1 MLDLLSTQNQLH
13 TRLVDFTLQ
22 EYMFVLQV
30 VLGER
35 LEVAYAN
42 TFDTQE
48 YKRNVPSED
57 EEEYLA
63 SKRKDAE
70 IMLEQQN
77 CRHLREYLE
86 QEYRSD
92 IQEQA
97 STLKDFKFTGAEVQ
111 RLLNNLLHERSQEL
125 SEASVRD
132 ILALIKSMYDSG
144 ALDSGD
150 SFSQHFVT
158 IPSKYDTICPQ
169 CNREGY
175 AVEGLDFRCQHCGC
189 IAKWDESQRRYF
201 PNLGHL

>member
-35 LEVAYAN
+35 IEVAYAN
-42 TFDTQE
+42 TFDTAE

-77 CRHLREYLE
+77 CRHLHEYLE

-132 ILALIKSMYDSG
+132 VLALIKSMYDSG

-158 IPSKYDTICPQ
+158 IPSKYNTICPQ

-189 IAKWDESQRRYF
+189 TAKWDESQRRYF

>member
-1 MLDLLSTQNQLH
+1 MLNYRDTQNALH
-13 TRLVDFTLQ
+13 TRLVDFSLQ
-22 EYMFVLQV
+22 EYLFVLQTI
-30 VLGER
+30 LGEDPC
-35 LEVAYAN
+35 VAYSSV
-42 TFDTQE
+42 FDGQNF
-48 YKRNVPSED
+48 KRNVPSED

-63 SKRKDAE
+63 SKRKDSE

-97 STLKDFKFTGAEVQ
+97 STLKDFKFTGSEVQ
-111 RLLNNLLHERSQEL
+111 KLLNNLLHERSQEL

-150 SFSQHFVT
+150 NFQNHFIT
-158 IPSKYDTICPQ
+158 IPNKYNALCLN
-169 CNREGY
+169 CSHEFY
-175 AVEGLDFRCQHCGC
+175 AVEGLSMKCPNCG
-189 IAKWDESQRRYF
+189 AVYNWDEQQRRF
-201 PNLGHL
+201 IPEIPHL

>member
-22 EYMFVLQV
+22 EYFFTLQV

-35 LEVAYAN
+35 IEVAYAN
-42 TFDTQE
+42 TFDTAE

-63 SKRKDAE
+63 IKRKDAE

-97 STLKDFKFTGAEVQ
+97 SNLSDYRFTGAEVQ

-150 SFSQHFVT
+150 SFQNHFIT
-158 IPSKYDTICPQ
+158 IPKKYDCICGN
-169 CNREGY
+169 CNREMY
-175 AVEGLDFRCQHCGC
+175 LVEGCDNKCPACG
-189 IAKWDESQRRYF
+189 ATYYWRDNRFYPELSK
-201 PNLGHL
+201 L

>member
-30 VLGER
+30 ILGER

-42 TFDTQE
+42 TFDTAE

-150 SFSQHFVT
+150 SFQNHFIT
-158 IPSKYDTICPQ
+158 IPNKYNALCLN
-169 CNREGY
+169 CSHEFY
-175 AVEGLDFRCQHCGC
+175 ATEGLSMKCPNCG
-189 IAKWDESQRRYF
+189 AVYNWDEQQHRF
-201 PNLGHL
+201 IPEIPHL

>member
-42 TFDTQE
+42 TFDTAE

-77 CRHLREYLE
+77 CRQLQEYLE

-92 IQEQA
+92 IQERA
-97 STLKDFKFTGAEVQ
+97 SNLSDYRFTGAEVQ
-111 RLLNNLLHERSQEL
+111 RLLNNLLRERSQEL

-132 ILALIKSMYDSG
+132 ILALLKTMYETG
-144 ALDSGD
+144 TLDSGD
-150 SFSQHFVT
+150 SYQNHFIT
-158 IPSKYDTICPQ
+158 IPKKYDCICSN
-169 CNREGY
+169 CNREMY
-175 AVEGLDFRCQHCGC
+175 LVEGCDNKCPACG
-189 IAKWDESQRRYF
+189 ATYYWRDNRFYPELSK
-201 PNLGHL
+201 L

>member
-42 TFDTQE
+42 TFDTSE

-63 SKRKDAE
+63 TKRKDAE

-77 CRHLREYLE
+77 CRQLQEYLE

-92 IQEQA
+92 IQERA
-97 STLKDFKFTGAEVQ
+97 SNLSDYRFTGAEVQ
-111 RLLNNLLHERSQEL
+111 RLLNNLLRERSQEL

-132 ILALIKSMYDSG
+132 ILALLKTMYETG
-144 ALDSGD
+144 TLDSGD
-150 SFSQHFVT
+150 SYQNHFIT
-158 IPSKYDTICPQ
+158 IPKKYDCICPQ
-169 CNREGY
+169 CNHEQY
-175 AVEGLDFRCQHCGC
+175 LVEGVDNKCTSCGMVFR
-189 IAKWDESQRRYF
+189 WSDERFYPQ
-201 PNLGHL
+201 PTKL

>member
-42 TFDTQE
+42 TFDTAE

-150 SFSQHFVT
+150 SFQNHFIT
-158 IPSKYDTICPQ
+158 IPNKYNALCLN
-169 CNREGY
+169 CSHEFY
-175 AVEGLDFRCQHCGC
+175 AVDGLSMKCPNCG
-189 IAKWDESQRRYF
+189 AVYNWDEQQRRF
-201 PNLGHL
+201 IPEIPHL

>member
-1 MLDLLSTQNQLH
+1 MLDLLSTQNALH

-92 IQEQA
+92 IQEKS
-97 STLKDFKFTGAEVQ
+97 STLSDYKFTGAEVQ

-158 IPSKYDTICPQ
+158 IPSKYNTICPQ
-169 CNREGY
+169 CSREGY
-175 AVEGLDFRCQHCGC
+175 AVEGLDFRCEHCGC

>member
-22 EYMFVLQV
+22 EYLFTLQV

-35 LEVAYAN
+35 IEVAYAN
-42 TFDTQE
+42 TFDTSE

-77 CRHLREYLE
+77 CRQLQEYLE

-92 IQEQA
+92 IQERA
-97 STLKDFKFTGAEVQ
+97 SNLSDYRFTGAEVQ
-111 RLLNNLLHERSQEL
+111 RLLNNLLRERSQEL

-132 ILALIKSMYDSG
+132 ILALLKTMYETG
-144 ALDSGD
+144 TLDSGD
-150 SFSQHFVT
+150 SYQNHFIT
-158 IPSKYDTICPQ
+158 IPKKYDCICPQ
-169 CNREGY
+169 CNHEQY
-175 AVEGLDFRCQHCGC
+175 LVEGVDNKCTSCGMVFR
-189 IAKWDESQRRYF
+189 WDGERFWPQ
-201 PNLGHL
+201 PQKL

>member
-22 EYMFVLQV
+22 EYMFILQV

-42 TFDTQE
+42 TFDTSE

-77 CRHLREYLE
+77 CRQLQEYLE

-92 IQEQA
+92 IQERA
-97 STLKDFKFTGAEVQ
+97 SNLSDYRFTGAEVQ
-111 RLLNNLLHERSQEL
+111 RLLNNLLRERSQEL

-132 ILALIKSMYDSG
+132 ILALLKTMYETG
-144 ALDSGD
+144 TLDSGD
-150 SFSQHFVT
+150 SYQNHFIT
-158 IPSKYDTICPQ
+158 IPKKYDCICPQ
-169 CNREGY
+169 CNHEQYLGEG
-175 AVEGLDFRCQHCGC
+175 VDNKCTSCGMVFRCDSERFWPQPT
-189 IAKWDESQRRYF
+189 K
-201 PNLGHL
+201 L

>member
-35 LEVAYAN
+35 LEVAYTN
-42 TFDTQE
+42 TFDTAE

-77 CRHLREYLE
+77 CRQLQEYLE

-92 IQEQA
+92 IQESA
-97 STLKDFKFTGAEVQ
+97 SNLSDYRFTGAEVQ
-111 RLLNNLLHERSQEL
+111 RLLNNLLRDRSQEL

-132 ILALIKSMYDSG
+132 ILALLKTMYETG
-144 ALDSGD
+144 TLDSGD
-150 SFSQHFVT
+150 SFQNHFIT
-158 IPSKYDTICPQ
+158 IPKKYDCICPQ
-169 CNREGY
+169 CNHEQY
-175 AVEGLDFRCQHCGC
+175 LVEGVDNKCTSCGMVFH
-189 IAKWDESQRRYF
+189 WDNERFWPQPSK
-201 PNLGHL
+201 L

>member
-1 MLDLLSTQNQLH
+1 MLDLLSAQNTLH

-42 TFDTQE
+42 TFDTTE

-92 IQEQA
+92 IQEKS
-97 STLKDFKFTGAEVQ
+97 STLSDYKFTGAEVQ

-150 SFSQHFVT
+150 SFAQHFVT
-158 IPSKYDTICPQ
+158 IPSRYNTICPQ
-169 CNREGY
+169 CSREGY
-175 AVEGLDFRCQHCGC
+175 AVEGLDFRCEHCGC
-189 IAKWDESQRRYF
+189 IAKWDESSRRYF

>member
-35 LEVAYAN
+35 IEVAYAN
-42 TFDTQE
+42 TFDTAE

-63 SKRKDAE
+63 TKRKDAE

-77 CRHLREYLE
+77 CRQLQEYLE

-92 IQEQA
+92 IQERA
-97 STLKDFKFTGAEVQ
+97 SNLSDYRFTGAEVQ
-111 RLLNNLLHERSQEL
+111 RLLNNLLRERSEEL

-132 ILALIKSMYDSG
+132 ILALLKTMYETG
-144 ALDSGD
+144 TLDSGD
-150 SFSQHFVT
+150 SYQNHFIT
-158 IPSKYDTICPQ
+158 IPKKYDCICPQ
-169 CNREGY
+169 CNHEQY
-175 AVEGLDFRCQHCGC
+175 LVEGVDNKCTSCGMVFR
-189 IAKWDESQRRYF
+189 WDKERFWPQPSK
-201 PNLGHL
+201 L

>member
-42 TFDTQE
+42 TFDQGE

-158 IPSKYDTICPQ
+158 IPSKYNTICPQ

>member
-22 EYMFVLQV
+22 EYLFVLQV

-35 LEVAYAN
+35 MEVAYAN
-42 TFDTQE
+42 TFDTVE
-48 YKRNVPSED
+48 YQSNVPSAE

-92 IQEQA
+92 IQEQ
-97 STLKDFKFTGAEVQ
+97 SSNLSDYRFTGAEVQ
-111 RLLNNLLHERSQEL
+111 KLLNNLLRDRSQEL

-132 ILALIKSMYDSG
+132 ILALLKTMYDTG
-144 ALDSGD
+144 TLDSGD
-150 SFSQHFVT
+150 SFQNHFIT
-158 IPSKYDTICPQ
+158 IPNKYNTICPQ
-169 CNREGY
+169 CSREGY
-175 AVEGLDFRCQHCGC
+175 AVQGLDFRCQHCGSV
-189 IAKWDESQRRYF
+189 AKWDEGQHRYF
-201 PNLGHL
+201 PQLNHL

>member
-48 YKRNVPSED
+48 FKRNVPSED

-77 CRHLREYLE
+77 CRHLHEYLE

-97 STLKDFKFTGAEVQ
+97 STLKDFKFTGSEVQ
-111 RLLNNLLHERSQEL
+111 KLLNNLLHERSQEL

-150 SFSQHFVT
+150 SFQNHFIT
-158 IPSKYDTICPQ
+158 IPNKYNALCLN
-169 CNREGY
+169 CSHEFY
-175 AVEGLDFRCQHCGC
+175 AVEGLSMKCPNCG
-189 IAKWDESQRRYF
+189 AVYNWDEQQRRF
-201 PNLGHL
+201 IPEIPHL

>member
-1 MLDLLSTQNQLH
+1 MLDLLSTQNALH

-48 YKRNVPSED
+48 FKRNVPSED
-57 EEEYLA
+57 EEEYLV

-77 CRHLREYLE
+77 CRHLHEYLE

-92 IQEQA
+92 IQEHA
-97 STLKDFKFTGAEVQ
+97 SNLSDYRFTGAEVQ
-111 RLLNNLLHERSQEL
+111 RLLNNLLRDRSQEL

-132 ILALIKSMYDSG
+132 ILALLKTMYETG
-144 ALDSGD
+144 TLDSGD
-150 SFSQHFVT
+150 SFQNHFIT
-158 IPSKYDTICPQ
+158 IPKKYDCICNN
-169 CNREGY
+169 CNREMY
-175 AVEGLDFRCQHCGC
+175 LVEGCDNKCPACG
-189 IAKWDESQRRYF
+189 ATYYWRDNRFYPELSK
-201 PNLGHL
+201 L

>member
-42 TFDTQE
+42 TFDTAE
-48 YKRNVPSED
+48 FKRSVPSED

-63 SKRKDAE
+63 QFQKKAE
-70 IMLEQQN
+70 ALLETQN
-77 CRHLREYLE
+77 CVHLKEYLE
-86 QEYRSD
+86 IEYQRD

-97 STLKDFKFTGAEVQ
+97 SSLEEFHFTGADVQ
-111 RLLNNLLHERSQEL
+111 KLLANLLHDRSADL

-132 ILALIKSMYDSG
+132 IISLIKSMYDSG

-150 SFSQHFVT
+150 AFTKHFITV
-158 IPSKYDTICPQ
+158 PKKYDALCPK
-169 CNREGY
+169 CNHELY
-175 AVEGLDFRCQHCGC
+175 AVEGLNIKCEHCGQQYL
-189 IAKWDESQRRYF
+189 WSSDEERFF
-201 PNLGHL
+201 PELEHL

>member
-1 MLDLLSTQNQLH
+1 MLDLLSTQNVLH

-22 EYMFVLQV
+22 EYIFVLQV

-35 LEVAYAN
+35 IEVAYAN
-42 TFDTQE
+42 TFDVAE
-48 YKRNVPSED
+48 FKRNVPSED

-63 SKRKDAE
+63 TKRKDAE
-70 IMLEQQN
+70 YLLDRQS
-77 CRHLREYLE
+77 CRQLREYLE

-92 IQEQA
+92 IQEKA
-97 STLKDFKFTGAEVQ
+97 SSLKDFKFTGAEIQ

-158 IPSKYDTICPQ
+158 IPSKYNIICPQ
-169 CNREGY
+169 CSREGY
-175 AVEGLDFRCQHCGC
+175 AVEGLDFRCEHCGC
-189 IAKWDESQRRYF
+189 VARWDESLRRYF
-201 PNLGHL
+201 PELNSL

>member
-22 EYMFVLQV
+22 EYLFVLQV

-35 LEVAYAN
+35 IEVAYAN
-42 TFDTQE
+42 TFDVQE
-48 YKRNVPSED
+48 FKRNVPSED
-57 EEEYLA
+57 EEEYLTT
-63 SKRKDAE
+63 KRRDAE
-70 IMLEQQN
+70 IMLDQQN
-77 CRHLREYLE
+77 CRQLREYLE

-150 SFSQHFVT
+150 SFQNHFIT
-158 IPSKYDTICPQ
+158 IPKKYDCICGN
-169 CNREGY
+169 CNKELY
-175 AVEGLDFRCQHCGC
+175 LVEGVDNKCPSCGA
-189 IAKWDESQRRYF
+189 IYYWKDNRFYPQ
-201 PNLGHL
+201 PTKL

>member
-48 YKRNVPSED
+48 FKRNVPSED

-150 SFSQHFVT
+150 SFQNHFIT
-158 IPSKYDTICPQ
+158 IPNKYNALCLN
-169 CNREGY
+169 CSHEFY
-175 AVEGLDFRCQHCGC
+175 AVEGLSMKCPNCG
-189 IAKWDESQRRYF
+189 AVYNWDEQQHRF
-201 PNLGHL
+201 IPEIPHL

>member
-42 TFDTQE
+42 TFDTSE
-48 YKRNVPSED
+48 YKHNVPSED
-57 EEEYLA
+57 EEDYLA

-97 STLKDFKFTGAEVQ
+97 STLKDFKFTGSEVQ
-111 RLLNNLLHERSQEL
+111 KLLNNLLHERSQEL

-150 SFSQHFVT
+150 NFQNHFIT
-158 IPSKYDTICPQ
+158 IPNKYNALCLN
-169 CNREGY
+169 CSHEFY
-175 AVEGLDFRCQHCGC
+175 AVEGLSMKCPNCG
-189 IAKWDESQRRYF
+189 AVYNWDEQQHRF
-201 PNLGHL
+201 IPEIPHL

>member
-42 TFDTQE
+42 TFDTAE

-63 SKRKDAE
+63 TKRKDAE

-150 SFSQHFVT
+150 SFQNHFIT
-158 IPSKYDTICPQ
+158 IPNKYNALCLN
-169 CNREGY
+169 CSHEFY
-175 AVEGLDFRCQHCGC
+175 AVEGLSMKCPNCG
-189 IAKWDESQRRYF
+189 AVYNWDEQQRRF
-201 PNLGHL
+201 IPEIPHL

>member
-42 TFDTQE
+42 TFDTIE

-77 CRHLREYLE
+77 CRHLRECLE

-150 SFSQHFVT
+150 SFQNHFIT
-158 IPSKYDTICPQ
+158 IPNKYNALCLN
-169 CNREGY
+169 CSHEFY
-175 AVEGLDFRCQHCGC
+175 AVEGLSMKCPNCG
-189 IAKWDESQRRYF
+189 AVYNWDEQQHRF
-201 PNLGHL
+201 IPEIPHL